1 MYRLPG
7 HAVVGCLVWGLADR
21 KSTEK
26 KYLILILV
34 DVDNKYIFIPNLFE
48 YIYAH
53 GSDRM
58 GGHFPGG
65 LAVQRWAGDLR
76 SIADR
81 ARKKKKEK
89 YLFAL

>member
-1 MYRLPG
+1 M
-7 HAVVGCLVWGLADR
+7 GCPVWGLADR

-48 YIYAH
+48 YIYVH
-53 GSDRM
+53 GSGRM

-65 LAVQRWAGDLR
+65 PAVQWWAGNLQ
-76 SIADR
+76 SIANR
-81 ARKKKKEK
+81 ARKKKREISIHSMM
-89 YLFAL
+89 AWVI